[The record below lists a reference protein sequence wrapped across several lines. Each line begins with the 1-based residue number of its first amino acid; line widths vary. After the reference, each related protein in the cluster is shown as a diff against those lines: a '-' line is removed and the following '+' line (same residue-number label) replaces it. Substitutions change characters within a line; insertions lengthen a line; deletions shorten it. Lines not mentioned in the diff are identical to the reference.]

1 MELRHIPFPK
11 LKLSPVNM
19 RHAKKAPDVSDL
31 LPSVRAR
38 GVLVPLLVRPDGKE
52 FEVVAG
58 RRRYFAAR
66 LVVKER
72 GKIAPLPCGVLAPGD
87 DAGALEASMI
97 ENLHRLDPDPM
108 SQYESFARLTKEG
121 RSVADI
127 ASTFGLKETQVKQR
141 LAIGD
146 LLPRVRD
153 LYRAEEIDAETLQV
167 LTMASKAQQQ
177 DWLKLFEDPGSYAPR
192 GADLKRW
199 LFGGE
204 SISTK
209 AAIFPLD
216 QYIGQIVA
224 DLFGESGY
232 FADTAAFWELQNK
245 AIAEARERYLGNGWT
260 AVEVLEIGKPFH
272 EWEHQKVAKKKGGRV
287 YIATSHQGDVTMYEG
302 YLPAKEARRLAK
314 KNGKEKEP
322 EAKTNGAVPAQPAMT
337 QAVQNYLELHRH
349 AVVRLALL
357 GAHGTALRLMIAHAL
372 AASGHWRVHADPQQA
387 KTEAIAASLKESA
400 AQTAFAKE
408 RAAVTALLSL
418 PDDEAVSGLSE
429 SARTAAV
436 FARLL
441 ALTDKQVARVAA
453 FSMAESLAAGSAVVE
468 ALGAHLK
475 VDAAR
480 HWTPDDAFFD
490 LIRDKA
496 TVNAMLAEVAGKAV
510 ADANVAEKAK
520 TQKQII
526 KDALAGAN
534 GRTKVEDWLPGY
546 LAFPFRDYGDGTN
559 AIAQAAGSV
568 AALFPAA

>member
-38 GVLVPLLVRPDGKE
+38 GVLVPLLVRPDGKS

-58 RRRYFAAR
+58 RRRYFAAKA
-66 LVVKER
+66 VVRECGR
-72 GKIAPLPCGVLAPGD
+72 IAPLPCGVLAPGD

-108 SQYESFARLTKEG
+108 SQYESFARLTREG
-121 RSVADI
+121 RTVADI
-127 ASTFGLKETQVKQR
+127 AATFGLKEAQVKQR

-146 LLPRVRD
+146 LLPQVRD
-153 LYRAEEIDAETLQV
+153 LYRAEEIDAETLQA
-167 LTMASKAQQQ
+167 LTLASKAQQQ
-177 DWLKLFEDPGSYAPR
+177 DWLKLYEDPGSRAPR
-192 GADLKRW
+192 GAEAKRW

-204 SISTK
+204 TIPTT

-216 QYIGQIVA
+216 QYTGQIVA

-232 FADTAAFWELQNK
+232 FADTGAFWTLQNK
-245 AIAEARERYLGNGWT
+245 AIAEARERYLAHGWT

-272 EWEHQKVAKKKGGRV
+272 EWEHQKVAKKKGGKV
-287 YIATSHQGDVTMYEG
+287 YIATSHQGDVAVYEG
-302 YLPAKEARRLAK
+302 YLPAKEARRLEK
-314 KNGKEKEP
+314 KTANG
-322 EAKTNGAVPAQPAMT
+322 EAETKASGAAPGVPAMT
-337 QAVQNYLELHRH
+337 QALQNYVELHRH

-357 GAHGTALRLMIAHAL
+357 GKPEVAVRLMIAHAL
-372 AASGHWRVHADPQQA
+372 AASGHWRVHAEPQTA
-387 KTEAIAASLKESA
+387 KSEAIAASLKASP

-408 RAAVTALLSL
+408 REAVTKLLGMA
-418 PDDEAVSGLSE
+418 DDETAGVSE

-441 ALTDKQVARVAA
+441 GLTDKQVARVAA
-453 FSMAESLAAGSAVVE
+453 FAMAESLAAGSAVVE
-468 ALGAHLK
+468 ALGVHLN
-475 VDAAR
+475 VDAAK

-510 ADANVAEKAK
+510 ADANVAEKTK

-526 KDALAGAN
+526 KDCLASAG
-534 GRTKVEDWLPGY
+534 GRTKVEGWLPG
-546 LAFPFRDYGDGTN
+546 LMAFPFRDTGDGLN
-559 AIAQAAGSV
+559 PIARAAASIT
-568 AALFPAA
+568 ALFPAA

>member
-11 LKLSPVNM
+11 LKLSPLNM

-38 GVLVPLLVRPDGKE
+38 GVLVPLLVRPDGKA

-58 RRRYFAAR
+58 RRRFFAAR

-121 RSVADI
+121 RSVGEI
-127 ASTFGLKETQVKQR
+127 AATFGLKEAQVKQR

-146 LLPRVRD
+146 LLPQVRD
-153 LYRAEEIDAETLQV
+153 LYRAEEIDPATLQA
-167 LTMASKAQQQ
+167 LTLASKAQQQ
-177 DWLKLFEDPGSYAPR
+177 DWLKLYEDPGSYAPR
-192 GADLKRW
+192 GADCKRW

-204 SISTK
+204 TIPTK

-216 QYIGQIVA
+216 QYTGEVVT
-224 DLFGESGY
+224 DLFGEGGY
-232 FADTAAFWELQNK
+232 FADGKQFWELQNR
-245 AIAEARERYLGNGWT
+245 AIAERRERYLKGGWT
-260 AVEVLEIGKPFH
+260 AVEVLEVGKTFH
-272 EWEHQKVAKKKGGRV
+272 EWEHQKVAKKKGGKV
-287 YIATSHQGDVTMYEG
+287 YIATSHQGDVAVYEG
-302 YLPAKEARRLAK
+302 YLPTREAQRLEK
-314 KNGKEKEP
+314 KTKSEKDGAGATSP
-322 EAKTNGAVPAQPAMT
+322 ASAVPVMT
-337 QAVQNYLELHRH
+337 QSLQNYLELHRH
-349 AVVRLALL
+349 AVVRLAVL
-357 GAHGTALRLMIAHAL
+357 GKPDVAVRLMIAHAL
-372 AASGHWRVHADPQQA
+372 AASGHWRVHAEPQQA
-387 KTEAIAASLKESA
+387 RSEAIAASLKASP

-408 RAAVTALLSL
+408 REAVIALLAL
-418 PDDEAVSGLSE
+418 PEDGGVGLSE
-429 SARTAAV
+429 STRTAAV

-453 FSMAESLAAGSAVVE
+453 FAMAESLAAGSAVVE
-468 ALGAHLK
+468 ALGVHLK
-475 VDAAR
+475 VDAGKF
-480 HWTPDDAFFD
+480 WTLDEVFFD

-520 TQKQII
+520 TQNQII
-526 KDALAGAN
+526 KDCLAGAG
-534 GRTKVEDWLPGY
+534 GRTKVEGWLPG
-546 LAFPFRDYGDGTN
+546 LMAFPFRDYGDGFN
-559 AIAQAAGSV
+559 PIARAAGSV
-568 AALFPAA
+568 AALVPAA